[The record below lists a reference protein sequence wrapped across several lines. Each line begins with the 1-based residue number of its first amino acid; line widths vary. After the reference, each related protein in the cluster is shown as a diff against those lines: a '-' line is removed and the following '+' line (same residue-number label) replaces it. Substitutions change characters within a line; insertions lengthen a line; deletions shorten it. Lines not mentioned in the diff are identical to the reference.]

1 MLGKGGLVQPQQQQ
15 VGAVLRHGQS
25 ALSSERLHV
34 LIACL
39 TQEGL
44 QLARSGGLMTLA
56 TLVRPFQ
63 PTGSQRAAVYLDVV
77 LGNAGRRAGPGRV
90 GVPAEVSLL
99 STQAEL

>member
-1 MLGKGGLVQPQQQQ
+1 
-15 VGAVLRHGQS
+15 
-25 ALSSERLHV
+25 
-34 LIACL
+34 
-39 TQEGL
+39 
-44 QLARSGGLMTLA
+44 MTLA